1 MKPVYRRRVILALSG
16 LLIFLFLCFYWWPSS
31 LDETEV
37 ISSACRRYICDET
50 TVQQAQANKIEG
62 YALDVKYDAVLKALR
77 DLSVPVLPATQLRSE
92 KPPPLSWGPDFYFDT
107 VSGKRVEPLQ
117 ARASFIGPVV
127 KVQVASAG
135 GGMDSLS
142 VKLPFVG
149 WRLVHEAH
157 FSIVY

>member
-1 MKPVYRRRVILALSG
+1 MKPIYRRRVLLAL
-16 LLIFLFLCFYWWPSS
+16 LVVLIFLYFYWRPTSS
-31 LDETEV
+31 DETEV
-37 ISSACRRYICDET
+37 ISVACRRYVCDAT
-50 TVQQAQANKIEG
+50 TVQRAQANKIEG
-62 YALDVKYDAVLKALR
+62 YALDVKYGAVLRTLC

-107 VSGKRVEPLQ
+107 ISGKRVEPLQ